1 MRTIIEA
8 CAWTVLRLYFNLSA
22 GEVADSYARKL
33 ELGKQAKV
41 ELAYLVTG
49 AVIATRKGVK

>member
-8 CAWTVLRLYFNLSA
+8 CAWTVLRLYPNLSA

-49 AVIATRKGVK
+49 AVIATRGVK